1 MASHGKSGFTLIE
14 VLVVVVILGILATL
28 AIPRL
33 MNARYD
39 AFRSAALSDL
49 RNLQAVQEIHRQ
61 DGTGYAADLNALSF
75 ETSRGVS
82 IDITEATQTGWAAT
96 ATHSGFPSVDC
107 GIFIGTAS
115 PANGGPATSQ
125 GVVTCSR

>member
-33 MNARYD
+33 MNARYE
-39 AFRSAALSDL
+39 AFRSAAVGDL
-49 RNLQAVQEIHRQ
+49 RNLQTMQEIHSQ
-61 DGTGYAADLNALSF
+61 DGAGYADNLGDLSF